1 MSSLRLHRADAP
13 TDADRAAIVDPLR
26 AFNVEQAGDPKI
38 ETLALLLEDESG
50 ATRGGLWGRIGYDWL
65 FVEYLSV
72 PEEHRTGGWGRKLM
86 AEAEAIAR
94 ARGLTGIWLDT
105 YDWQARPFYEK
116 LGFKLFGTIED
127 FPPGHERYFLKKKL

>member
-1 MSSLRLHRADAP
+1 MTLRLRRAATP
-13 TDADRAAIVDPLR
+13 TDADRAAIVAPLR
-26 AFNVEQAGDPKI
+26 AFNVAQAGDPGI
-38 ETLALLLEDESG
+38 EQLALLLEDDSG
-50 ATRGGLWGRIGYDWL
+50 NTLGGLWGRIGYDWL